1 MNERRGI
8 TPYLSIKLAKQFN
21 TANDYFMILQGYEV
35 KKVSDKLEKAT
46 PDLAWFRKVLFWDTD
61 IYKLDWQKNRQ
72 SKIKRTLF

>member
-35 KKVSDKLEKAT
+35 KKVSDKLEKRLGFSLVQKSA
-46 PDLAWFRKVLFWDTD
+46 VLGHR
-61 IYKLDWQKNRQ
+61 YL
-72 SKIKRTLF
+72 